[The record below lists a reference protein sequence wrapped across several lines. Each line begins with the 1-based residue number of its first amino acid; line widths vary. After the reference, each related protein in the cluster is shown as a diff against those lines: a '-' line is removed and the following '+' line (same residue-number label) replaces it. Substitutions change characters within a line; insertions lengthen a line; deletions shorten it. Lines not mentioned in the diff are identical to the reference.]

1 MSLKMTEE
9 QKQKLLAKVPEH
21 RKTTGG
27 RPRKNRGTQ
36 AQIDVEIRK
45 QEILKKL
52 GKGKGRKQI
61 EEDLRKEYGI
71 SDATIRK
78 DFIRAFEHLKANQDI
93 FTKNIRELI
102 TERYELLW
110 QMALEKNDYKAAT
123 QILKQMADEFG
134 LNVQKSEISVKDSE
148 FKITFE

>member
-1 MSLKMTEE
+1 MSLKMDNQVKRTVER
-9 QKQKLLAKVPEH
+9 QKKK
-21 RKTTGG
+21 K
-27 RPRKNRGTQ
+27 GTQ
-36 AQIDVEIRK
+36 AQIDMELRK
-45 QEILKKL
+45 REILKKL
-52 GKGKGRKQI
+52 GKGKGRKEI
-61 EEDLRKEYGI
+61 EEDIKKEFGV
-71 SDATIRK
+71 SEDTVRK
-78 DFIRAFEHLKANQDI
+78 DFKRAFEHLKANQDI

-134 LNVQKSEISVKDSE
+134 LNVQRSEISVKDTD

>member
-1 MSLKMTEE
+1 MSLKMDNQVKRT
-9 QKQKLLAKVPEH
+9 V
-21 RKTTGG
+21 G
-27 RPRKNRGTQ
+27 RPRKKKGTQ
-36 AQIDVEIRK
+36 AQIDMELRK
-45 QEILKKL
+45 REILKKL
-52 GKGKGRKQI
+52 GKGKGRKEI
-61 EEDLRKEYGI
+61 EEDIKKEFGV
-71 SDATIRK
+71 SEDTVRK
-78 DFIRAFEHLKANQDI
+78 DFKRAFEHLKANQDI

-134 LNVQKSEISVKDSE
+134 LNVQRSEISVKDTD